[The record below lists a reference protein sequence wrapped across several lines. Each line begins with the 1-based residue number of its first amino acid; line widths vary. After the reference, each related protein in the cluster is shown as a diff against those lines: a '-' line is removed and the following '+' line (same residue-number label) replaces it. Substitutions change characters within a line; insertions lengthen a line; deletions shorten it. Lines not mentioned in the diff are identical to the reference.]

1 MADPARP
8 FLFVVALS
16 VLVMTALYPVIA
28 FARRGYGP
36 PLIGGPGIGFSIG
49 ID

>member
-1 MADPARP
+1 MTEMAGAARP

-28 FARRGYGP
+28 FARRGDEACSIL
-36 PLIGGPGIGFSIG
+36 PLT
-49 ID
+49 D